1 MTRSERVNRI
11 IIFGGGTAGWMTAAA
26 LGKFLGSSQCQIAL
40 VESKE
45 IGTVGV
51 GEATLPHLRA
61 FNQRLGID
69 ELEFMQATQATFKLG
84 IEFVNWGAVGE
95 QYIHPFGDFG
105 REIKKLPF
113 YHYWLHYKNTGGKL
127 GLEEF
132 SLPIL
137 AAKQNKF
144 AFPSDDVNSL
154 FSSFSYA
161 YHIDAG
167 LYAAFLRSFSE
178 ALGVVRIEGTAVDI
192 EVAPDSGNIVALNLA
207 SGERVEGDFFIDCSG
222 FRSELLAKKMAVGFD
237 DWSAWLPCDRAVA
250 IPCEGQFPGAYTRAT
265 AEAHGWRWQIPLRHR
280 MGNGYVYASHHIS
293 DDEALSVLR
302 ANLGGQPI
310 AEPNFLRFK
319 AGKRTACWVKNV
331 VAVGLSGGFL
341 EPLESTSIY
350 LIQVA
355 IMKFIQYFRAE
366 GMEESSA
373 DEFNKQMQLEFDR
386 IRDFLILHYH
396 ATSREDSEF
405 WRYCKNMQVPDDL
418 QFKMQL
424 FKSASK
430 IVEYDHGLFLEPSW
444 VAVYLGQGVMPKN
457 VDLRASYMQ
466 PDELISAMAN
476 LNHHL
481 VNAVDAMPLQV
492 DFLAG
497 LEQYL
502 AKKQHGAYMSL
513 YGANRAGR
521 KV

>member
-1 MTRSERVNRI
+1 MIKKIVV
-11 IIFGGGTAGWMTAAA
+11 FGGGTAGWMTAAA
-26 LGKFLGSSQCQIAL
+26 LAKFVGSHECRIVL

-61 FNQRLGID
+61 FNQRLGND

-84 IEFVNWGAVGE
+84 IEFRNWGALGE

-113 YHYWLHYKNTGGKL
+113 YHYWLRYKNTGGKL
-127 GLEEF
+127 GLEAF

-137 AAKQNKF
+137 AAKQNRF
-144 AFPSDDVNSL
+144 AFPSDDVDSL

-178 ALGVVRIEGTAVDI
+178 ARGVARIEGIVVDV
-192 EVAPDSGNIVALNLA
+192 ELATESGDVVALNLA

-222 FRSELLAKKMAVGFD
+222 FRSELLAKKMGVGFE

-250 IPCEGQFPGAYTRAT
+250 IPCHGQFPGAYTRAT

-280 MGNGYVYASHHIS
+280 MGNGYVYASHCIS

-355 IMKFIQYFRAE
+355 ITKFIQYFRAE
-366 GMEESSA
+366 GIESTSI

-396 ATSREDSEF
+396 ATRREDSAF
-405 WRYCKNMQVPDDL
+405 WQYCKNMQVPDNL
-418 QFKMQL
+418 QFKMRL
-424 FKSASK
+424 FKSTSK
-430 IVEYDHGLFLEPSW
+430 IVEYDYGLFLEPSW
-444 VAVYLGQGVMPKN
+444 VAVYLGQGVIPSN
-457 VDLRASYMQ
+457 IDVRASHLRSQ
-466 PDELISAMAN
+466 ELISAMTN

-481 VNAVDAMPLQV
+481 VNAVDSMPQQM

-513 YGANRAGR
+513 YGANRAGH
-521 KV
+521 KI